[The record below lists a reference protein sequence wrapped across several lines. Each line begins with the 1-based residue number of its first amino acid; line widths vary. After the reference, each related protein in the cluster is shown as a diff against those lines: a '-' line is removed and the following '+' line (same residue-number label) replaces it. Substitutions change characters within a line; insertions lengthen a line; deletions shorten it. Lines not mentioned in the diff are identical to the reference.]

1 MKLAYLAFV
10 LDQETFDRV
19 GIRQKLNPAGQNF
32 HLKLAKAI
40 SSKHQVEVF
49 AFFGEREEEV
59 QASESLSFHYLPK
72 VGKRQQIAL
81 LKDKLKGFDAILF
94 DALSPIAA
102 FASIKSEAPC
112 LAIVTDAPFNISH
125 VNFIYKKA
133 ALYLGR
139 KADAY
144 LCLTEGLNRLF
155 NKKGKPSFI
164 FPGIIEDEEVEPKA
178 LHKPYL
184 YFDGALFERYG
195 VGELVRAYKKFK
207 PAYDLIIAGHGD
219 MDEQL
224 QKEEGITYLG
234 QIGKSEN
241 YRYVKGSA
249 LSINPRPFEKNL
261 DPYCV
266 PSKLLEYFVFAKH
279 VATTIS
285 TPLAEYCFESAT
297 ILQPKPNDP
306 TGIYNFFQT
315 HIGEG
320 GKLIKLKENNAKETL
335 IERYSPEKIAQG
347 VDSLLGRLK

>member
-49 AFFGEREEEV
+49 AFFGE
-59 QASESLSFHYLPK
+59 P
-72 VGKRQQIAL
+72 
-81 LKDKLKGFDAILF
+81 ILF

-112 LAIVTDAPFNISH
+112 LAIATDAPFNISH

-144 LCLTEGLNRLF
+144 LALTEGLNRLY

-178 LHKPYL
+178 LQRPYL

-219 MDEQL
+219 MDGEL

-234 QIGKSEN
+234 QISKSEN

-266 PSKLLEYFVFAKH
+266 PSKLSSLPCTWPPPSLPLWPNIALLPPPSSSQSP
-279 VATTIS
+279 TTQPGS
-285 TPLAEYCFESAT
+285 TTSS
-297 ILQPKPNDP
+297 KP
-306 TGIYNFFQT
+306 I
-315 HIGEG
+315 
-320 GKLIKLKENNAKETL
+320 
-335 IERYSPEKIAQG
+335 
-347 VDSLLGRLK
+347 

>member
-10 LDQETFDRV
+10 LDQGTFDKV

-32 HLKLAKAI
+32 HLKLAKAV
-40 SSKHQVEVF
+40 SANHQVEVF
-49 AFFGEREEEV
+49 AFFGNREETI
-59 QASESLSFHYLPK
+59 QGSESLSFHYLPRG
-72 VGKRQQIAL
+72 GKRQQVAL

-102 FASIKSEAPC
+102 FASIKSDAPC
-112 LAIVTDAPFNISH
+112 LAIATDAPFNISH
-125 VNFIYKKA
+125 VNFLYKKA
-133 ALYLGR
+133 ALYLGG

-144 LCLTEGLNRLF
+144 LPLTEGLNRIF
-155 NKKGKPSFI
+155 NKKGKPAFI
-164 FPGIIEDEEVEPKA
+164 FPGIIEDEDIEPMERER
-178 LHKPYL
+178 PYL

-224 QKEEGITYLG
+224 QKEDGITYLG
-234 QIGKSEN
+234 QIGKREN

-249 LSINPRPFEKNL
+249 LSINPRPFDENL

-285 TPLAEYCFESAT
+285 TPLTEYCFASAT

-315 HIGEG
+315 HIGED
-320 GKLIKLKENNAKETL
+320 GKLKNLKENNAKEAL
-335 IERYSPEKIAQG
+335 IEKYSPKKIAQG
-347 VDSLLGRLK
+347 VDLLLGRLN

>member
-10 LDQETFDRV
+10 LDQGTFDRV

-40 SSKHQVEVF
+40 STKHQVEVF
-49 AFFGEREEEV
+49 AFFGNREETIQV
-59 QASESLSFHYLPK
+59 SESLSFHYLPRG
-72 VGKRQQIAL
+72 GKRQQFAL
-81 LKDKLKGFDAILF
+81 LKDNLKGFDAILF

-102 FASIKSEAPC
+102 FASIKSDAPC
-112 LAIVTDAPFNISH
+112 LAIATDAPFNISH
-125 VNFIYKKA
+125 VNFLYKKA
-133 ALYLGR
+133 ALYLGG

-144 LCLTEGLNRLF
+144 LPLTEGLNRIF
-155 NKKGKPSFI
+155 NKKDKPAFI
-164 FPGIIEDEEVEPKA
+164 FPGIIEDEDIEPMEWER
-178 LHKPYL
+178 PYL

-234 QIGKSEN
+234 QIGKREN

-249 LSINPRPFEKNL
+249 LSINPRPFEENL

-285 TPLAEYCFESAT
+285 TPLAEYCFASAT
-297 ILQPKPNDP
+297 ILQPKMNDP

-315 HIGEG
+315 HIGED
-320 GKLIKLKENNAKETL
+320 GKLKNLKENNAKEAL
-335 IERYSPEKIAQG
+335 IEKYSPEKIAQG
-347 VDSLLGRLK
+347 VDLLLGRLN